1 MGNPIIFL
9 FLVILV
15 LSLSDRESFE
25 KATRTY
31 KTTVDY
37 FKNQHPPSKEKIENE
52 IILSL
57 NFLFTSSGVR
67 RTRPVLILYA
77 VQWRQTRTSN
87 ANSSGS

>member
-9 FLVILV
+9 FSVILV

-37 FKNQHPPSKEKIENE
+37 FKNQHPLSKENIENE
-52 IILSL
+52 IIPSL
-57 NFLFTSSGVR
+57 NFFIYIVRSSADTSCFDLIYS
-67 RTRPVLILYA
+67 PV
-77 VQWRQTRTSN
+77 T
-87 ANSSGS
+87 ANQNIQCQ